1 MMMRDKKYDDATGN
15 AYCCAKERERERD
28 ALLSLQQRVKE
39 EQRDEKNRDYVLF
52 SHYTFLS

>member
-1 MMMRDKKYDDATGN
+1 MRQVMRTVVRK
-15 AYCCAKERERERD
+15 RERERD
-28 ALLSLQQRVKE
+28 ALLSLQQRAKE